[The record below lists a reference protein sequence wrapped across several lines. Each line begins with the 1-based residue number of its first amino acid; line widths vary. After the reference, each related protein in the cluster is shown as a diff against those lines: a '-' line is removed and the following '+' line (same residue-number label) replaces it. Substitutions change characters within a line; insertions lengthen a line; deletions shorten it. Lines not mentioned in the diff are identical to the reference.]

1 MASMSFAAFFRMMW
15 MKQSKALFIKC
26 TYRFTFSVVEGQA
39 RFIVKMKVEN
49 NRLGFSLEYGNHQ

>member
-1 MASMSFAAFFRMMW
+1 